1 MLSAGL
7 RYNGTTL
14 KPKGIVMMFSRSFAV
29 HGGFAPLGRV
39 QDQMR
44 SWALERLVCVCS
56 RSPSPDLRWML
67 AALALHALAAV
78 EVFIQR
84 QLVRLARNTMG
95 RALEGARFAGSLS
108 AADRMVAAGG
118 R

>member
-1 MLSAGL
+1 
-7 RYNGTTL
+7 
-14 KPKGIVMMFSRSFAV
+14 
-29 HGGFAPLGRV
+29 
-39 QDQMR
+39 
-44 SWALERLVCVCS
+44 
-56 RSPSPDLRWML
+56 ML
-67 AALALHALAAV
+67 AALALRALTALEA
-78 EVFIQR
+78 FIQR

>member
-1 MLSAGL
+1 
-7 RYNGTTL
+7 
-14 KPKGIVMMFSRSFAV
+14 MMFSRSFAV

-44 SWALERLVCVCS
+44 IWALERLVTACS
-56 RSPSPDLRWML
+56 HAPSGDLRGML
-67 AALALHALAAV
+67 AALALRALTALEA
-78 EVFIQR
+78 FIQR

>member
-1 MLSAGL
+1 
-7 RYNGTTL
+7 
-14 KPKGIVMMFSRSFAV
+14 MMFSRSFAV

-44 SWALERLVCVCS
+44 SWALEGLVSACAQS
-56 RSPSPDLRWML
+56 SSGDLRWML
-67 AALALHALAAV
+67 AALALRALAALDA
-78 EVFIQR
+78 FIQR

-95 RALEGARFAGSLS
+95 RALEGARFAGSFS
-108 AADRMVAAGG
+108 AADSMVAAGG

>member
-1 MLSAGL
+1 
-7 RYNGTTL
+7 
-14 KPKGIVMMFSRSFAV
+14 MMFSRSFAV
-29 HGGFAPLGRV
+29 HGGVAPLGRV

-44 SWALERLVCVCS
+44 SWALERLVCACS

-67 AALALHALAAV
+67 AAFALHALAAV
-78 EVFIQR
+78 EAFIQR

-108 AADRMVAAGG
+108 AADSMVAAGG

>member
-1 MLSAGL
+1 
-7 RYNGTTL
+7 
-14 KPKGIVMMFSRSFAV
+14 MMFSRSFAV

-39 QDQMR
+39 QDQIR
-44 SWALERLVCVCS
+44 TWALERLVTACPHA
-56 RSPSPDLRWML
+56 PSTDLRWML
-67 AALALHALAAV
+67 AALALRALAAL
-78 EVFIQR
+78 EAFIQR
-84 QLVRLARNTMG
+84 QLVRLARNTMR